1 MKKNEQ
7 QEIMLGAMKVA
18 KRVAITI
25 ICCIPVMIAFGYLT
39 RNVITSSF
47 VQIVIFMAFMGVVVA
62 IEEVIARK
70 REKNKKE
77 RIVENRDVF
86 R

>member
-7 QEIMLGAMKVA
+7 QEIMLNAMRVA

-47 VQIVIFMAFMGVVVA
+47 VQIVIFMAFMSIVVA